1 MSSAGGNGHKGMKP
15 TDWTFR
21 VGLPASHV
29 YQVLFALASGDARRR
44 IRGVREIEPLG
55 DGRSTWFADPRGR
68 PMKLS
73 VAVTVQSPYDSI
85 SLTATGKGIEA
96 VVDVTLRSLD
106 ANSCE
111 CSLTLYRRLSF
122 AFEFI
127 AGPALKTQHE
137 RIGREMAPALQDIAK
152 DYPEFAGGGGA
163 DDTPG

>member
-1 MSSAGGNGHKGMKP
+1 VSSAGGNDRKGMKP
-15 TDWTFR
+15 TDWTFP
-21 VGLPASHV
+21 VGLPTSQV
-29 YQVLFALASGDARRR
+29 YQVLFALASGDVRRPL
-44 IRGVREIEPLG
+44 RGVREIQPLG

-73 VAVTVQSPYDSI
+73 VAVTGQSAYDSI

-96 VVDVTLRSLD
+96 AVEVTLRGLD

-111 CSLTLYRRLSF
+111 CSLTLHRRLSF

-127 AGPALKTQHE
+127 AGPALKTQHD